1 MTHITEREIITADTA
16 QLYEWLD
23 DTEYMQG
30 QLAVSE
36 QELAD
41 QLLRIAV
48 RKEFTR
54 RAVRNRRLLVIAS
67 VVEFEV
73 H

>member
-1 MTHITEREIITADTA
+1 MPHITEREIITADTA

-23 DTEYMQG
+23 DTEYMKG

-48 RKEFTR
+48 RKEFSR

-67 VVEFEV
+67 KAEFDI